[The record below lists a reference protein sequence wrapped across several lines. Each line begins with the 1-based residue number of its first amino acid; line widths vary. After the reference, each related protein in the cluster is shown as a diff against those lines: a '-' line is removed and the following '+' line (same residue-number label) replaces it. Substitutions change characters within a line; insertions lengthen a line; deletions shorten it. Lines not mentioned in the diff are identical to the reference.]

1 MARFK
6 VQEHS
11 SKQNKIP
18 GPTEIIFKSERQVI
32 SKETHMQSIIKEWGF
47 IRIKNKAGLRD
58 RE

>member
-47 IRIKNKAGLRD
+47 IRIKNKAG
-58 RE
+58 